1 MDAEG
6 QAAPPV
12 SVSFSKELPVT
23 ASLPNHTET
32 PALSTAQQ
40 PEMVGVLF
48 QDVT

>member
-6 QAAPPV
+6 QAAPLV
-12 SVSFSKELPVT
+12 SVSFSKQLPVT

-32 PALSTAQQ
+32 PASSSAQQ

>member
-32 PALSTAQQ
+32 TASSTAQQ
-40 PEMVGVLF
+40 PEMVGALF